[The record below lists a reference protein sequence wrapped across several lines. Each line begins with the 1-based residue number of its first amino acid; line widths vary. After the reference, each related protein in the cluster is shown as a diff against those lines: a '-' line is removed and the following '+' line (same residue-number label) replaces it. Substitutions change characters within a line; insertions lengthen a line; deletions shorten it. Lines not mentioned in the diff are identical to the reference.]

1 MLEFQID
8 IENIVKVLQ
17 ELPKEKKYGTKTI
30 AIARGK
36 HKLKKNR
43 FKWPIRLLKLK

>member
-1 MLEFQID
+1 MLEFKID

-17 ELPKEKKYGTKTI
+17 QLPKEKKYETNTI

-36 HKLKKNR
+36 YKLKKNR
-43 FKWPIRLLKLK
+43 FTWRTLLKLK

>member
-1 MLEFQID
+1 MIEFKID

-17 ELPKEKKYGTKTI
+17 ALPKDKKYETELI

-36 HKLKKNR
+36 YQLKKKR
-43 FKWPIRLLKLK
+43 FKWLRTLRSK